1 MRRRNGEVTQ
11 SFETRISRLEEIVS
25 LLEQDDVGLDASLK
39 LFEEGIEVLRAAS
52 AELEKAEGKV
62 KMLIER
68 ADGSFELRGLDL

>member
-1 MRRRNGEVTQ
+1 MTM
-11 SFETRISRLEEIVS
+11 SFEARISRLEEIVS
-25 LLEQDDVGLDASLK
+25 RLEQDDVGLDASLK

-68 ADGSFELRGLDL
+68 ADGSFELRGMDL

>member
-1 MRRRNGEVTQ
+1 VTV
-11 SFETRISRLEEIVS
+11 SFEARLSRLEEIVS
-25 LLEQDDVGLDASLK
+25 RLEQDDVGLDASLK

-68 ADGSFELRGLDL
+68 ADGSFELRGMDL

>member
-1 MRRRNGEVTQ
+1 M

-25 LLEQDDVGLDASLK
+25 RLEQDDVGLDASLK

-68 ADGSFELRGLDL
+68 ADGSFELRGMDL

>member
-1 MRRRNGEVTQ
+1 V
-11 SFETRISRLEEIVS
+11 SFEARLSRLEEIVS
-25 LLEQDDVGLDASLK
+25 RLEQDDVGLDASLR

-68 ADGSFELRGLDL
+68 ADGSFELRGMDL

>member
-1 MRRRNGEVTQ
+1 V
-11 SFETRISRLEEIVS
+11 SFEARISRLEEIVS
-25 LLEQDDVGLDASLK
+25 RLEQDDVGLDASLK

-68 ADGSFELRGLDL
+68 ADGSFELRGMDL

>member
-1 MRRRNGEVTQ
+1 M
-11 SFETRISRLEEIVS
+11 SFEARISRLEEIVS
-25 LLEQDDVGLDASLK
+25 RLEQDDVGLDASLK

-68 ADGSFELRGLDL
+68 ADGSFELRGMDL

>member
-1 MRRRNGEVTQ
+1 MTQ

>member
-1 MRRRNGEVTQ
+1 M
-11 SFETRISRLEEIVS
+11 SFEARLSRLEEIVS
-25 LLEQDDVGLDASLK
+25 RLEQDDVGLDASLR

-68 ADGSFELRGLDL
+68 ADGSFELRGMDL

>member
-1 MRRRNGEVTQ
+1 MTV
-11 SFETRISRLEEIVS
+11 SFEARLSRLEEIVS
-25 LLEQDDVGLDASLK
+25 RLEQDDVGLDASLK

-68 ADGSFELRGLDL
+68 ADGSFELRGMDL

>member
-1 MRRRNGEVTQ
+1 M
-11 SFETRISRLEEIVS
+11 SFEARLARLEEIVS
-25 LLEQDDVGLDASLK
+25 RLEEDDVDLDASLK

-68 ADGSFELRGLDL
+68 ADGSFELRGVDL

>member
-1 MRRRNGEVTQ
+1 M
-11 SFETRISRLEEIVS
+11 SFEARLSRLEEIVS
-25 LLEQDDVGLDASLK
+25 RLEQDDVGLDASLK

-68 ADGSFELRGLDL
+68 ADGSFELRGMDL

>member
-1 MRRRNGEVTQ
+1 M
-11 SFETRISRLEEIVS
+11 SFEARLFRLEEIVS
-25 LLEQDDVGLDASLK
+25 RLEQDDVGLDASLK

-68 ADGSFELRGLDL
+68 ADGSFELRGMDL